1 MGKPIQSPRILLQ
14 HLHMS
19 AFAGH
24 QQGRETAYSRR
35 ADGGALTAVISG
47 SFYQHDEPY
56 MSPLANRH
64 YRGMCFLHEV
74 KDGQFDEMWLSVNY
88 LLRKWSK

>member
-1 MGKPIQSPRILLQ
+1 
-14 HLHMS
+14 
-19 AFAGH
+19 
-24 QQGRETAYSRR
+24 
-35 ADGGALTAVISG
+35 
-47 SFYQHDEPY
+47 